1 MDNPT
6 ASENTFTHE
15 PLPNPAKYIRLLELL
30 DDDYSKTIKVRC
42 RLTTWPIDRVPPYH
56 AISYTWGDAES
67 NTNILINDKALRVR
81 TNCELALKQAYW
93 YKKRHLYLYRTMK
106 YCWIDAICIDQS
118 NLGEKGQQVSMMG
131 SIYKN
136 ASLVLAC
143 IGDHADDSLFVFQ
156 TFYGS
161 PIRLTRRSNI
171 FRSHDNSP
179 LSYWFCM
186 THRFSTPQRFLL
198 ALIRLV
204 TRPYFSRL
212 WVLQELKH
220 AKKVEILCGQHAIT
234 RSDAWDLFFSTNH
247 YLRWYNEKYTPF
259 LWPPT
264 RQRKKEWFE
273 NIRFLRRTLN
283 YDYPLWSWDKG
294 LLRRLYEQSAVTFRM
309 MRHGEHEG
317 VEIFYL
323 LHSYV
328 SLLQCV
334 DLKDKVYGII
344 SLVDWGNVAPPKP
357 DYTKSDFEVAAEFLD
372 AIMKHLDAQ
381 EVDTPMRRYFAVTIS
396 NLKLDAAS
404 PELTNAL
411 AARRGPSKVCAAEP
425 TIMPIQNSTLRLA
438 IPAHGWRVSAEEV
451 EKNNAI
457 LKGLQPFGRDQ
468 IVLPQCIAAGDWVI
482 DDPES
487 QWFKKMWYGRFDCGL
502 VHGFRPLLIM
512 REAQKG
518 DRNPFIGYG
527 FQSCDTRFYKR
538 EGGTFIDVYFGVEDG
553 IIFYAKMKQL
563 FEKDKDSTDWMLDFL
578 DTGVC
583 KLETP
588 GSSYGIIAP
597 DRARGELWMD
607 LT

>member
-1 MDNPT
+1 MDSPAVSN
-6 ASENTFTHE
+6 SSFTHE

-30 DDDYSKTIKVRC
+30 DDDYSKIIKVRC
-42 RLTTWPIDRVPPYH
+42 RLTTWPIDRAPRYH

-67 NTNILINDKALRVR
+67 NTNILMNGRALKVR

-93 YKKRHLYLYRTMK
+93 YKKRQFYLYRTMT
-106 YCWIDAICIDQS
+106 YYWIDAICIDQS
-118 NLGEKGQQVSMMG
+118 NLGEKGQQVAMMG

-171 FRSHDNSP
+171 FRFHNDSP

-186 THRFSTPQRFLL
+186 THRFSTPQRFLI

-204 TRPYFSRL
+204 SRPYFSRL
-212 WVLQELKH
+212 WVLQELKL
-220 AKKVEILCGQHAIT
+220 AQKVNVLCGQHSLS
-234 RSDAWDLFFSTNH
+234 RDDAWNLFCATSH
-247 YLRWYNEKYTPF
+247 YLKWYNEKCTRF

-264 RQRKKEWFE
+264 IPRKKEWFE
-273 NIRFLRRTLN
+273 NIRVLRRTLN
-283 YDYPLWSWDKG
+283 YDYPLWLWDKG
-294 LLRRLYEQSAVTFRM
+294 HLKRLYEQSSVTFRM
-309 MRHGEHEG
+309 VEHYRM
-317 VEIFYL
+317 EIFHL
-323 LHSYV
+323 LHYYV
-328 SLLQCV
+328 RLLQCA

-344 SLVDWGNVAPPKP
+344 SLIDWGDVAPPKP
-357 DYTKSDFEVAAEFLD
+357 DYTKSDLKVAAEFLD

-381 EVDTPMRRYFAVTIS
+381 EVDTPMRQYFAVTVS

-411 AARRGPSKVCAAEP
+411 AARRGSSEICAAEP

-438 IPAHGWRVSAEEV
+438 IPAHGWRISAEEI
-451 EKNNAI
+451 EKNSSI
-457 LKGLQPFGRDQ
+457 LQGLQPFGRDQ
-468 IVLPQCIAAGDWVI
+468 IVLPKCAAAGDWVI
-482 DDPES
+482 DDLET
-487 QWFKKMWYGRFDCGL
+487 QWFKKIWYGSFEGEL
-502 VHGFRPLLIM
+502 VHGFKPLLIM
-512 REAQKG
+512 REAHEG

-527 FQSCDTRFYKR
+527 FQSCYTGLSER

-553 IIFYAKMKQL
+553 IVFYAKLKQM
-563 FEKDKDSTDWMLDFL
+563 FEKKDEDSKGWMLDLL

-583 KLETP
+583 KQETP

-597 DRARGELWMD
+597 DRPRGEVWME
-607 LT
+607 LF